1 MKRASLGTCLVTAIT
16 LAGPAF
22 AGQQVKLDGYVES
35 REGGEL
41 TIDGQR
47 VRLDS
52 RVKLKGHGPGFAAIP
67 LGYEAKVKG
76 VRQADGSVL
85 AQEIEAKPNGVGLFE
100 NDLRESF
107 DALEASFRSSGRMF
121 EEGEYGDQRTIG
133 ALWEEGPE
141 VDRARS
147 VFESLVPSYID
158 NRAFRVYVVQNP
170 EWNAIAAPNGAI
182 YVFSGLLDA
191 LDDDELA
198 IVLGHELAHVTH
210 EHSRKQYKKK
220 MFVSL
225 GTLAAVVMLEEVD
238 DPNQRVAFQA
248 AAMLMGAAW
257 QNGYGRHQEEQADR
271 VGMRYAFDA
280 GYDVRKGPG
289 LWERFAGRYAGG
301 SGAGNFFF
309 GDHQSSKERAA
320 NLRRELRD
328 SYRIE

>member
-1 MKRASLGTCLVTAIT
+1 MKRASLGTCLVTGDY
-16 LAGPAF
+16 AGGTGLCGSTGRSWTATS
-22 AGQQVKLDGYVES
+22 ES
-35 REGGEL
+35 RRGGEL
-41 TIDGQR
+41 TIDGSAR
-47 VRLDS
+47 AARFAREAERATARASPPS
-52 RVKLKGHGPGFAAIP
+52 RF
-67 LGYEAKVKG
+67 GYEAKVKG

-147 VFESLVPSYID
+147 VFESLVPSHID

-198 IVLGHELAHVTH
+198 MVLGHELAHVTLRALP
-210 EHSRKQYKKK
+210 EQYK
-220 MFVSL
+220 
-225 GTLAAVVMLEEVD
+225 EE
-238 DPNQRVAFQA
+238 
-248 AAMLMGAAW
+248 
-257 QNGYGRHQEEQADR
+257 
-271 VGMRYAFDA
+271 
-280 GYDVRKGPG
+280 DVREAWARWP
-289 LWERFAGRYAGG
+289 R
-301 SGAGNFFF
+301 S
-309 GDHQSSKERAA
+309 
-320 NLRRELRD
+320 
-328 SYRIE
+328 